1 MESGR
6 RPRPSDIF
14 STPYQKQEMARMP
27 CSAEG
32 KLGFGGYR
40 RDAYGPVSAGK
51 DDYLF
56 STPGREDNGS
66 NLREP
71 GSTKTATPSAF
82 GQVRDDVWD

>member
-1 MESGR
+1 
-6 RPRPSDIF
+6 
-14 STPYQKQEMARMP
+14 MP

-32 KLGFGGYR
+32 KLGIGGYR
-40 RDAYGPVSAGK
+40 RDAYGPNSASK

-56 STPGREDNGS
+56 STPGREDIGS

-71 GSTKTATPSAF
+71 GSTKTATPSPF